1 MSVKET
7 LGSTGG
13 IAAMAAAVAAVG
25 LAYFLYFGQ
34 TPENTAPGPQMPMDA
49 AQREGQ
55 SGSGQPSVQSESSAS
70 PPATASTDETSS
82 VPEDASATVA
92 EAVPEQVNAEESP
105 DSKEDT
111 ATDAPAIALPRFSD
125 MRLDAE
131 GTAVIAGTAPADFEV
146 QVREGEAALASAKAN
161 ASGDFAM
168 VFDLPPSGA
177 QTGGARVLYLVAL
190 DGAGREYRSE
200 QSAILTPPVAPAPVP
215 EEVEVAAADVIAPDP
230 ASFPGAA
237 QDVPEDETPSE
248 TAVRGTEPAEVETAE
263 LPETDGV
270 AEAPDEAQTSPDVS
284 EPQMADG
291 GKAVAERPSEEDAG
305 TAAHE
310 PDVPATELAEETL
323 VAEQPEPV
331 GSASEAP
338 SDAVPTVLLAGHEGV
353 ELLQPAN
360 ASIERL
366 RDRVV
371 IDVISYSDD
380 GSVSLSGRAAM
391 SMPRADR
398 VQVYLNNKPVQTTDI
413 AWDGSWKMRLPP
425 VKPGIYT
432 LRVDQ
437 VDAAGKVVA
446 RFETPFKREDPTDL
460 ARMTPTDLVPG
471 GLAAS
476 VITVQP
482 GYTLWGIASDRYG
495 SGFDYVQIFEANRNQ
510 IRDPDLIYPG
520 QVFDLPDKEEDP
532 AE

>member
-7 LGSTGG
+7 LGRTGG
-13 IAAMAAAVAAVG
+13 IAAMAAAVAAAG
-25 LAYFLYFGQ
+25 LAYFLYLGQ
-34 TPENTAPGPQMPMDA
+34 TPENPAPVTQLPMDA
-49 AQREGQ
+49 AQPEGL
-55 SGSGQPSVQSESSAS
+55 SGSGPVPAQPDSSAAP
-70 PPATASTDETSS
+70 PPATASSGE
-82 VPEDASATVA
+82 AT
-92 EAVPEQVNAEESP
+92 AVPENAPAAVADADSEKVATEESP
-105 DSKEDT
+105 DAKEDT
-111 ATDAPAIALPRFSD
+111 AADAPAIELPRFSD

-146 QVREGEAALASAKAN
+146 QVREGEIALASAKAN

-168 VFDLPPSGA
+168 VFYLPPTGA
-177 QTGGARVLYLVAL
+177 ARVLYLVAV
-190 DGAGREYRSE
+190 DEKGREYRSE

-215 EEVEVAAADVIAPDP
+215 EEVEVAAAEAIAPDQ
-230 ASFPGAA
+230 ARLPGAA
-237 QDVPEDETPSE
+237 DVPDAEGASAGKEPSE
-248 TAVRGTEPAEVETAE
+248 TAARGTEQAQEETAE
-263 LPETDGV
+263 LPAVADVAKPQTAEGDTVAGDTVAAETPGKEA
-270 AEAPDEAQTSPDVS
+270 AETTAQAPDEPAV
-284 EPQMADG
+284 EP
-291 GKAVAERPSEEDAG
+291 
-305 TAAHE
+305 
-310 PDVPATELAEETL
+310 AEETL

-331 GSASEAP
+331 GSVSEAT

-353 ELLQPAN
+353 ELLQPAT
-360 ASIERL
+360 ASMERL
-366 RDRVV
+366 LDRVV
-371 IDVISYSDD
+371 IDIISYSDD

-398 VQVYLNNKPVQTTDI
+398 VQVYLNNKPVQTTAI
-413 AWDGSWKMRLPP
+413 ALDGSWKMRLPP

-437 VDAAGKVVA
+437 VDAAGGVVA
-446 RFETPFKREDPTDL
+446 RFETPFKREDPMDL

-482 GYTLWGIASDRYG
+482 GYTLWGIATDRYG